1 MNEFSYVAIMLN
13 GSKTKGIIEAKDLVE
28 ARRQLKSKKL
38 RVIEIKEKK
47 KHFHLKIEIKE
58 KN

>member
-38 RVIEIKEKK
+38 RVIEIKEK
-47 KHFHLKIEIKE
+47 
-58 KN
+58 N